1 MLVAVHDFTEDS
13 EALARAVFA
22 YALDRVRNDP
32 PLDHPRPAAELAAAV
47 GQTVT
52 TAGLGWQAALRCWSE
67 VLAPACLSVDFP
79 RFLSF
84 VPAAPTEASVLFD
97 LVVGAS
103 SLYAGSWLE
112 GGGAVFAENQ
122 ALRWIAD
129 LAGLPEE
136 AGGVFVS
143 GGTNGNLSAL
153 VAARHAAATR
163 RAGRRPAGGWA
174 VVAADTVHSSVR
186 AAARVMDVD
195 VIVAPTDD
203 RRRLTGAGL
212 APVLAEAGERV
223 FAVVASAGTTNLGI
237 IDDLASVAS
246 VCSHHDAWLHVDGAY
261 GGAALA
267 SPRTRPLF
275 AGIEA
280 ADSFVVDPH
289 KWLFAPFDCCA
300 LLYREPAL
308 ARAAH
313 TQTAGYLDVLTSGED
328 WNASDYAIHLSRR
341 ARGLPLWFSL
351 ATHGTDAYRI
361 AVEATLDVA
370 GAAARLIEAAD
381 HVELA
386 HEPWLSVVV
395 FRRRGWDAAQHRAWS
410 DRVLADGLALVVPTV
425 HDGETLLRFCFVN
438 PKTSVDDVALI
449 LESLR

>member
-1 MLVAVHDFTEDS
+1 MLVAVHDFTDDS

-22 YALDRVRNDP
+22 YALDRIRNNP
-32 PLDHPRPAAELAAAV
+32 PLDHPQPAEQLREAV
-47 GQTVT
+47 GETIT
-52 TAGLGWQAALRCWSE
+52 AAGLGWEAALRCWSE

-84 VPAAPTEASVLFD
+84 VPVAPTDAAVLFD

-112 GGGAVFAENQ
+112 GAGAIFAENQ

-129 LAGLPEE
+129 LAGFPPQ

-153 VAARHAAATR
+153 VAARHTMLTR
-163 RAGRRPAGGWA
+163 REGQRPAGGWA
-174 VVAADTVHSSVR
+174 VIAADTVHSSVR
-186 AAARVMDVD
+186 AAARVMDID
-195 VIVAPTDD
+195 VIVAPTDT
-203 RRRLTGAGL
+203 RRRLTGATL
-212 APVLAEAGERV
+212 EPVLAAAGDRV
-223 FAVVASAGTTNLGI
+223 FAVVASGGTTNLGI
-237 IDDLASVAS
+237 VDDLASVSAA
-246 VCSHHDAWLHVDGAY
+246 CSRHEVWLHVDGAY

-275 AGIEA
+275 AGIEG

-313 TQTAGYLDVLTSGED
+313 TQTAGYLEVLTSGDD

-351 ATHGTDAYRI
+351 ATHGSDAYRS
-361 AVEATLDVA
+361 AVEVTLDVA
-370 GAAARLIEAAD
+370 SAAAVMIEEAD
-381 HVELA
+381 HLELA

-395 FRRRGWDAAQHRAWS
+395 FRRRGWDAAAHRAWS
-410 DRVLADGLALVVPTV
+410 DRVLAAGEALVVPTV

-438 PKTSVDDVALI
+438 PKTTAHDVATIVDL
-449 LESLR
+449 LR